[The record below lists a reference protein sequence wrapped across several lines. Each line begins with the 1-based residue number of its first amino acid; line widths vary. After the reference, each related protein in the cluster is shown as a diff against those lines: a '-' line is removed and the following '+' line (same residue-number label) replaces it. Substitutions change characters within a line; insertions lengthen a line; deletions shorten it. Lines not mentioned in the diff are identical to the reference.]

1 MKDYIYLD
9 EDLLNSNLAQLQ
21 RGLPTHSQVE
31 DSTGTNKFSNSSSSN
46 AKGIDNFFG
55 FGPQLLKQNGEIDGF
70 EMTSSQKE
78 VLNSVFHDY
87 AVDLLLESIPEYER
101 FITDAQDA
109 EEGDFVYIKDKF
121 LIYDF
126 NHLSKVLDINEIK
139 PCMGADTSAGK
150 NIKDLSKEL
159 QKIQSKVKNPT
170 NEQKAEIENMKTII
184 NGLKAAEE
192 SNKKGIENI
201 ELIKK
206 FADYSNNLFSQTTL
220 IRVNSGLVYA
230 KKDCFRNSIE
240 QISMLTDSKR
250 NITIFG
256 TVSAIK
262 EKTHQNDSMASL
274 KTEDIYAIPSII
286 NDLMLSSFNILKEKD
301 RLIKPIAIFF
311 E

>member
-139 PCMGADTSAGK
+139 PFMGADTSAGK

-220 IRVNSGLVYA
+220 IT
-230 KKDCFRNSIE
+230 
-240 QISMLTDSKR
+240 Q
-250 NITIFG
+250 
-256 TVSAIK
+256 
-262 EKTHQNDSMASL
+262 
-274 KTEDIYAIPSII
+274 
-286 NDLMLSSFNILKEKD
+286 LSQ
-301 RLIKPIAIFF
+301 
-311 E
+311 